1 MEYEAG
7 EEDDRGHLVE
17 VDYEDNDE
25 YDFMD
30 DSERP
35 RLKKS
40 KLAEGKSRQMEDS
53 EDYDVTPP
61 MTKREVLDLT
71 DEMMEK
77 DKAFTKP
84 VALTNNALTKAEEP
98 KVPPPQP
105 QIFHTGGR
113 SPRPRG
119 RTFLPR
125 GNNSLLRRRRRSLIV
140 GRGGVGSTSA

>member
-1 MEYEAG
+1 
-7 EEDDRGHLVE
+7 
-17 VDYEDNDE
+17 
-25 YDFMD
+25 
-30 DSERP
+30 
-35 RLKKS
+35 
-40 KLAEGKSRQMEDS
+40 MEDS

-98 KVPPPQP
+98 KVPPTQP